1 MIRLLVVDD
10 SALMRRLLADL
21 FSEDGGFEVTL
32 CRDGQEALRSLE
44 DVQPQVVV
52 LDITMPG
59 MDGLACLN
67 QIMLRRPCPVVMF
80 SSLTSDG
87 ADQTLQ
93 ALALGAVD
101 YMAKPSGAVSLKLD
115 EFGPA
120 LIEKVRAAAGTQVSR
135 ARRLRERLALS
146 APPAG
151 SPRRN
156 DPATRKTAP
165 RTGGAAG
172 EPPCIVLVGAS
183 TGGPPALDALLTPLP
198 ADFPSPIVVAQHM
211 PAAFTGPLAHRL
223 DRICA
228 LKVLEVAAPERL
240 EPGYVYV
247 ARGEAD
253 IVITRRRA
261 GLFALPAPASGAYR
275 WHPSVDRM
283 VASAMERAPAAD
295 LLGILL
301 TGMGVDGASE
311 MARLR
316 AEGGTTLAE
325 AEDTAVVWGMP
336 GELVRRGG
344 AEVVAPLDEI
354 APWLMERVRS

>member
-1 MIRLLVVDD
+1 
-10 SALMRRLLADL
+10 
-21 FSEDGGFEVTL
+21 
-32 CRDGQEALRSLE
+32 
-44 DVQPQVVV
+44 
-52 LDITMPG
+52 
-59 MDGLACLN
+59 
-67 QIMLRRPCPVVMF
+67 
-80 SSLTSDG
+80 
-87 ADQTLQ
+87 
-93 ALALGAVD
+93 
-101 YMAKPSGAVSLKLD
+101 
-115 EFGPA
+115 
-120 LIEKVRAAAGTQVSR
+120 
-135 ARRLRERLALS
+135 
-146 APPAG
+146 
-151 SPRRN
+151 
-156 DPATRKTAP
+156 
-165 RTGGAAG
+165 
-172 EPPCIVLVGAS
+172 
-183 TGGPPALDALLTPLP
+183 
-198 ADFPSPIVVAQHM
+198 M